1 MERIERGFVAGIEQV
16 RTARSF
22 AQGALGAWG
31 LESSEVVLVVSE
43 LSANAVRHA
52 KSAFILALSFTG
64 TTLTVEVTD
73 ASPAL
78 ATMAR
83 RPDDGT
89 SGRGLLIVD
98 HLARAWGSHPTG
110 SGKTVWAELD
120 TRSSSARTV

>member
-1 MERIERGFVAGIEQV
+1 MTMLWSESSAALSLASNRSA
-16 RTARSF
+16 ARSF

-73 ASPAL
+73 ASPA
-78 ATMAR
+78 R
-83 RPDDGT
+83 DDGEAT
-89 SGRGLLIVD
+89 RRWYERTWSFDSGSPREGL
-98 HLARAWGSHPTG
+98 G
-110 SGKTVWAELD
+110 
-120 TRSSSARTV
+120 